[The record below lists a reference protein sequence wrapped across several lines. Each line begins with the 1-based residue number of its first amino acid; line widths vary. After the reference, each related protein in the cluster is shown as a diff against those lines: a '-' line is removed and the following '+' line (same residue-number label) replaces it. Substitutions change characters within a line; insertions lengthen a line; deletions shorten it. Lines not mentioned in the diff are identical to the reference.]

1 MYTQNFRPRMHLT
14 HSDFASITEEGRLCD
29 HNGHLGPREF
39 EVSLSPLSPL
49 SLSRSLP
56 FSLSYPSS

>member
-29 HNGHLGPREF
+29 PNGHLGPREF
-39 EVSLSPLSPL
+39 EVQPARAGACVRACVRAL
-49 SLSRSLP
+49 RVCCE
-56 FSLSYPSS
+56 